1 MSSSEKDR
9 ERLKEE
15 YKDHYRKIRE
25 TREKLRRAGMVEN
38 VNHALKQMNTDELL
52 TSVDR
57 FLGNV
62 REKMSHIEARIDV
75 AMDDFMSREET
86 PDELDEELKREQA
99 RKTLKKIKQEMGL
112 LYSDIEKQ
120 ARDLNTSKTV
130 GKTDRSS
137 GSDEKPEE

>member
-25 TREKLRRAGMVEN
+25 TKEKLRRTGMVQN
-38 VNHALKQMNTDELL
+38 VNQALQRMNSDELL
-52 TSVDR
+52 SSVDH

-62 REKMSHIEARIDV
+62 RDKMTHLEAKIDV
-75 AMDDFMSREET
+75 AMDDFMSRDTTSE
-86 PDELDEELKREQA
+86 ELDEELKREKA
-99 RKTLKKIKQEMGL
+99 RKTLKKIKREMGL

-120 ARDLNTSKTV
+120 ARELNTSKTV
-130 GKTDRSS
+130 GTTQEPA
-137 GSDEKPEE
+137 GPEEDDEN

>member
-15 YKDHYRKIRE
+15 YKDHYRKIGE
-25 TREKLRRAGMVEN
+25 TREKLRRAGMVQN

-86 PDELDEELKREQA
+86 PVELDEELKREQA
-99 RKTLKKIKQEMGL
+99 RKTLRKIKQEMGL

-120 ARDLNTSKTV
+120 ARELNTSKTV

-137 GSDEKPEE
+137 GSDEQHEK

>member
-25 TREKLRRAGMVEN
+25 TKEKFRRAGMVQN
-38 VNHALKQMNTDELL
+38 VNQALQRMNSDELL
-52 TSVDR
+52 SSVDH

-62 REKMSHIEARIDV
+62 RDKMSHIEAKIDV
-75 AMDDFMSREET
+75 AMDDFMSRDTTTE
-86 PDELDEELKREQA
+86 ELDEELKREKA
-99 RKTLKKIKQEMGL
+99 RNTLKKIKREMGL

-120 ARDLNTSKTV
+120 ARELNTSKTV
-130 GKTDRSS
+130 GTARDAD
-137 GSDEKPEE
+137 GSEEANEN